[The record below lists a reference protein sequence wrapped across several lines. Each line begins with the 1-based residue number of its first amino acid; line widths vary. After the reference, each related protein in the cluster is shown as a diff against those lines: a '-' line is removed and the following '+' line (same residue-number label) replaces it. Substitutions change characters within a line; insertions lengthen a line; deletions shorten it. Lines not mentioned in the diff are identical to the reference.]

1 MKRFGRLVHMV
12 AAPIGLLLVLSNFA
26 AHGQDTKTGN
36 GGTGNVIQSIDVS
49 TQAGTVTVRLGLREA
64 IPNPPAAFT
73 VNNPPRVALDFPNTA
88 NGLGKGTR
96 DVNQGDLRTIRFGQS
111 GGRTRVV
118 FNLARMLKYDT
129 TVEGN
134 TVVVTLG
141 AGARSPQTGTAGVS
155 QPARANPDVVTLN
168 FVNAEIEGV
177 VKVVS
182 EITGKNFVIDPRV
195 KGTINI
201 VSAKPL
207 PRAFVY
213 EVFLS
218 ALRLQGF
225 AAVEDRGIVKILP
238 EADAKLH
245 STPTSGPGDRTGPA
259 GDRIETRV
267 FTLVYES
274 ALQVLPILRPLI
286 APNNTITAYQNS
298 NTLVITDYA
307 NNLQRLAKIIESI
320 DQPSGSDPL
329 VIPLQYASAVDVAA
343 TVNRLFAESAQAAGA
358 TAQDP
363 TQRFAV
369 IADARSNSLL
379 ARSGDPS
386 RLTRLRKFVAM
397 LDSPTNAGGN
407 IHVVYLKNAEA
418 VKLAETLRAIYQG
431 DAGAAAAPRSGLAA
445 SPLGASTPTA
455 SPAQTVY
462 SQTGGQSQATAAAPG
477 IIQADA
483 ATNSIII
490 TAPDAIYNNLRAA
503 LDKLDVRRAQVYVE
517 ALIAELTADKAAEF
531 GVQWQSLSGL
541 GKTNTQ
547 GFGGT
552 NFGTTGQNVIGIS
565 QNPATAAPGLNVG
578 VVNGTVNIPGV
589 GQILNL
595 GLLVRALETDANANI
610 LSTPTL
616 LTLDNEEAAIVIG
629 QNVPFITG
637 QYALT
642 GAATTPTP
650 FQTVER
656 RDVGLTLRIK
666 PQISEGGTV
675 RLQIYQEVSSVQDQ
689 TNPAGVITNKRA
701 VGSTVLVDDG
711 QIVVIGG
718 LIQDTVKDGVQKV
731 PVLGDIP
738 LLGGLFRYKTR
749 SHSKTNLMI
758 FLRPTLV
765 RDSQRADAFTGER
778 YDYILG
784 EQQKAKP
791 THDAIL
797 PDMESPTLPPKTAPA
812 TRPAPPLEIEVRPY
826 RDEGRN

>member
-1 MKRFGRLVHMV
+1 MAV
-12 AAPIGLLLVLSNFA
+12 AIC
-26 AHGQDTKTGN
+26 
-36 GGTGNVIQSIDVS
+36 
-49 TQAGTVTVRLGLREA
+49 QAGSAHSQE
-64 IPNPPAAFT
+64 PARPA
-73 VNNPPRVALDFPNTA
+73 
-88 NGLGKGTR
+88 
-96 DVNQGDLRTIRFGQS
+96 
-111 GGRTRVV
+111 
-118 FNLARMLKYDT
+118 DT
-129 TVEGN
+129 TSGKPSETQGGP
-134 TVVVTLG
+134 TT
-141 AGARSPQTGTAGVS
+141 RSPQTGATGASARPADTTSAKPSASPGGPRARSSKTSTTGAS
-155 QPARANPDVVTLN
+155 QSARANPDVVTLN

-207 PRAFVY
+207 PRASVY

-225 AAVEDRGIVKILP
+225 AAIEDGGIVKILP

-245 STPTSGPGDRTGPA
+245 STPTIGPGDRTGPA

-267 FTLVYES
+267 FTLQYES
-274 ALQVLPILRPLI
+274 AMQVLPILRPLI
-286 APNNTITAYQNS
+286 APNNTITAYQNN

-307 NNLQRLAKIIESI
+307 SNLQRLAKIIDSI
-320 DQPSGSDPL
+320 DQPNGIDP
-329 VIPLQYASAVDVAA
+329 VMIPLQYASAVDVAV
-343 TVNRLFAESAQAAGA
+343 TVNRLFAESPAQGA

-363 TQRFAV
+363 SQRFAV
-369 IADARSNSLL
+369 VADARSNSLL
-379 ARSGDPS
+379 VRAGDPS
-386 RLTRLRKFVAM
+386 RLARLRKFVALM
-397 LDSPTNAGGN
+397 DSPTNAGGN

-418 VKLAETLRAIYQG
+418 VKLAETLRAIYQSDG
-431 DAGAAAAPRSGLAA
+431 GAVGAPRSA
-445 SPLGASTPTA
+445 SAPSQLGASTPASTGTTAATGTAA
-455 SPAQTVY
+455 SPVQAVY
-462 SQTGGQSQATAAAPG
+462 SQTGSQPTAAAPG

-490 TAPDAIYNNLRAA
+490 TARDAIYNNLRAA

-531 GVQWQSLSGL
+531 GIQWQSLSGL
-541 GKTNTQ
+541 GKTETQ

-552 NFGTTGQNVIGIS
+552 NFGTTGQNIIGLS

-578 VVNGTVNIPGV
+578 VVKGTVEIPGV
-589 GQILNL
+589 GRIVNL

-629 QNVPFITG
+629 QNVPFVTG
-637 QYALT
+637 SYAVT

-675 RLQIYQEVSSVQDQ
+675 RLQIYQEVSSVQDK

-701 VGSTVLVDDG
+701 VASTVLVDDG

-718 LIQDTVKDGVQKV
+718 LIQDTVNDGMQKV
-731 PVLGDIP
+731 PVLGSIP
-738 LLGGLFRYKTR
+738 VLGGLFRYKTR
-749 SHSKTNLMI
+749 SHNKTNLMI

-778 YDYILG
+778 YDYIVG
-784 EQQKAKP
+784 EQEKSQPA
-791 THDAIL
+791 HDAIL
-797 PDMESPTLPPKTAPA
+797 PDMKSPTLPPRTAP
-812 TRPAPPLEIEVRPY
+812 TTWPAPPLEIEVRPY
-826 RDEGRN
+826 REEGRN